1 MALLAAAL
9 LSGMAA
15 GLLLVGESETRVAAN
30 YRTSVETFYAADA
43 GLHVAL
49 RQLAGTASWTDA
61 LSGAAT
67 SMFGGGTHQPQL
79 ASGQRLD
86 LDAVTHELQAE
97 SNSSAVWGADSPAW
111 QLFVWGPLAAAA
123 SGATGMQT
131 TCYLAVWIA
140 DDGADGDGNPL
151 ADSNGRVRLH
161 AEAYASVET
170 RRVVEATVSQA
181 ASGVRVLAWREVR

>member
-15 GLLLVGESETRVAAN
+15 GLLLVGESETRAAAN

-43 GLHVAL
+43 GLHIAL
-49 RQLAGTASWTDA
+49 RQLGGIAHWTDV
-61 LSGAAT
+61 LSGVVT
-67 SMFGGGTHQPQL
+67 STFGGGTHQPQL

-86 LDAVTHELQAE
+86 LDAVTSELQAE
-97 SNSSAVWGADSPAW
+97 TNSSAVWGADTPVW
-111 QLFVWGPLAAAA
+111 RLFVWGSL
-123 SGATGMQT
+123 GAVAGLET

-140 DDGADGDGNPL
+140 DDGADGDGNPSV
-151 ADSNGRVRLH
+151 DSNGQVRLH

-170 RRVVEATVSQA
+170 RRVVEATVSRA